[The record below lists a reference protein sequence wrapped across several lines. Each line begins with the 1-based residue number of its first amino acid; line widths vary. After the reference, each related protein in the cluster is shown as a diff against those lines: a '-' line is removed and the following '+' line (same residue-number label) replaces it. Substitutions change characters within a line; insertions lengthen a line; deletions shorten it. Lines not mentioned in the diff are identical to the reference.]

1 MKLPEKN
8 FHVYLCSRSMGENDC
23 RDTNVNDLS
32 GPNDTATYEQKGNEV
47 LLVKISAFIDNACKI
62 KQVCLP
68 LKLT

>member
-1 MKLPEKN
+1 
-8 FHVYLCSRSMGENDC
+8 MGENDC

-32 GPNDTATYEQKGNEV
+32 GPNDTATCEQKGNVV